1 MRDWIT
7 THARTAYWIWV
18 ALSLPVV
25 ALLRAGGFTFPAIYA
40 VCLCWIAGGWFL
52 INFGVSRRLRAAV
65 RTLEQDC
72 DPEPL
77 LELCRTVTAQNPKS
91 VIYRLDGGLALLLL
105 GRREEAAAELAGL
118 EDNRRIWKNSSMA
131 LSYCSCRLD
140 LAEDL
145 EEAAAWLDRMEAHA
159 DKKPATARMLEGQRA
174 CLALRRGETQGLEP
188 IFLAALERA
197 ATARMQ
203 VAWRW
208 ELAALCRMEGREAE
222 AREHLEYVAAHGNKL
237 YMKAGAE
244 RLLAQLG

>member
-1 MRDWIT
+1 MRDWIAG
-7 THARTAYWIWV
+7 HARAAYWIWV
-18 ALSLPVV
+18 ALCLPLVGV
-25 ALLRAGGFTFPAIYA
+25 LNALGLPLLAVYL

-65 RTLEQDC
+65 QTLDQDC
-72 DPEPL
+72 DPEPM
-77 LELCRTVTAQNPKS
+77 LELCRTVLRQNPKS
-91 VIYRLDGGLALLLL
+91 VIYRLNGGFALLAL

-118 EDNRRIWKNSSMA
+118 EGNRRIWKNSSLA

-140 LAEDL
+140 LAGDL

-159 DKKPATARMLEGQRA
+159 DKKPATARTLEEQRA

-208 ELAALCRMEGREAE
+208 ELAALDRMEGRQAE

-237 YMKAGAE
+237 YVKAGAE
-244 RLLAQLG
+244 KLLAQLG

>member
-7 THARTAYWIWV
+7 THARAAYWIWV

-91 VIYRLDGGLALLLL
+91 ALYRLNGGFALLAL

-145 EEAAAWLDRMEAHA
+145 EEAGAWLDRLEAHA
-159 DKKPATARMLEGQRA
+159 DKKPATVRMLEGQRA

-197 ATARMQ
+197 EAARFQ
-203 VAWRW
+203 VVWRW
-208 ELAALCRMEGREAE
+208 ELAALCRLEGRQAE
-222 AREHLEYVAAHGNKL
+222 AREHLEYVAEHGNKL
-237 YMKAGAE
+237 YMKADAE
-244 RLLAQLG
+244 KLLAQLG